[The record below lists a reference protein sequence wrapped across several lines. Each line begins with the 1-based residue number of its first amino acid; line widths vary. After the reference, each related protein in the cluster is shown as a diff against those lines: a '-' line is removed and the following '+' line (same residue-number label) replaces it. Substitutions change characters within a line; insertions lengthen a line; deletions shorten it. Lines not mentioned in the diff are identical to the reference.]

1 MIIFDA
7 GEIYNK
13 PKKNQKKQY
22 NRKKDANFGP
32 MFPSIH
38 KQQILQQFAK
48 YSVANY
54 LLSIS
59 VGLTEI

>member
-1 MIIFDA
+1 MIVFDA
-7 GEIYNK
+7 GEI
-13 PKKNQKKQY
+13 NQK
-22 NRKKDANFGP
+22 NNTPENKDTNFGP

-59 VGLTEI
+59 GLTEI